1 MSEGKQLPMVRQE
14 KNAGQPPVF
23 QRVGIVGLGLI
34 GGSIALAA
42 REIWPGGLVIG
53 VDRKDVL
60 ERAMVRH
67 AIDVA
72 ADDAVVL
79 AEADLVILAAPIQQ
93 NLEILRE
100 LPDNVTGSAV
110 VTDTGSTK
118 RAIVESAALLPDR
131 FTFIG
136 GHPLGGAARGG
147 IDHARPDMF
156 NGRPWLFTP
165 TPGHDGH
172 NALEKLNWFRVRA
185 SAPFPVLSSPTTTIV
200 SFAFISHLPQL
211 TVSAL
216 MHVVGETAREEGLS
230 LSGRGLQDTTRLASS
245 PADIW
250 KEVCATNADEI
261 GSALDALI
269 SVLRQLRADLQTGK
283 SIEEV
288 FESANLWRKR
298 CCRKRIRRALG
309 ARGSGVKAVRG
320 FSGRSVGAA
329 SSRAR
334 TPRDLLAAG
343 RQGSRWFAACARGIS
358 MRRRPRFLIARNTS
372 FPGPCR
378 ARAGDS

>member
-1 MSEGKQLPMVRQE
+1 MPVSEGRQLPMLRPE
-14 KNAGQPPVF
+14 KNPGQPPIF

-42 REIWPGGLVIG
+42 RQTWPASLIIG

-60 ERAMVRH
+60 ERAMLLH

-100 LPDNVTGSAV
+100 LSDNVTSSAV

-118 RAIVESAALLPDR
+118 RAIVDAAVSLPDR

-147 IDHARPDMF
+147 IEHARPDMF
-156 NGRPWLFTP
+156 TGRPWLFTP
-165 TPGHDGH
+165 ANGRNGQ
-172 NALEKLNWFRVRA
+172 ALDKLKSFVTGLGA
-185 SAPFPVLSSPTTTIV
+185 IPQVLSPSDHDRLL
-200 SFAFISHLPQL
+200 AFISHLPQL

-216 MHVVGETAREEGLS
+216 MHVVGDAAREEGLR

-250 KEVCATNADEI
+250 REVCATNTDEI

-269 SVLRQLRADLQTGK
+269 AVLRHLRSDLQAGK
-283 SIEEV
+283 SIDEV
-288 FESANLWRKR
+288 FESANLWRE
-298 CCRKRIRRALG
+298 
-309 ARGSGVKAVRG
+309 
-320 FSGRSVGAA
+320 
-329 SSRAR
+329 
-334 TPRDLLAAG
+334 TLL
-343 RQGSRWFAACARGIS
+343 S
-358 MRRRPRFLIARNTS
+358 NKT
-372 FPGPCR
+372 
-378 ARAGDS
+378 

>member
-1 MSEGKQLPMVRQE
+1 MSEGKQLPMLRPD
-14 KNAGQPPVF
+14 KNPGQPPIF

-42 REIWPGGLVIG
+42 REIWPAALVIG

-93 NLEILRE
+93 NLEILRD

-118 RAIVESAALLPDR
+118 RAVVEAAEALPSR

-165 TPGHDGH
+165 TNGHDPQ
-172 NALEKLNWFRVRA
+172 ALDKLQSFVSGLGA
-185 SAPFPVLSSPTTTIV
+185 VPQILSPHEHDRLL
-200 SFAFISHLPQL
+200 AFISHLPQL

-216 MHVVGETAREEGLS
+216 MHVVGDAAREEGLS

-245 PADIW
+245 PPDIW

-261 GSALDALI
+261 GSALDGLI
-269 SVLRQLRADLQTGK
+269 SVLRQLRADLKTGK
-283 SIEEV
+283 SIDEV
-288 FESANLWRKR
+288 FESANLWRE
-298 CCRKRIRRALG
+298 
-309 ARGSGVKAVRG
+309 
-320 FSGRSVGAA
+320 
-329 SSRAR
+329 
-334 TPRDLLAAG
+334 TLL
-343 RQGSRWFAACARGIS
+343 SK
-358 MRRRPRFLIARNTS
+358 
-372 FPGPCR
+372 
-378 ARAGDS
+378 

>member
-1 MSEGKQLPMVRQE
+1 MSEGKQLPVL
-14 KNAGQPPVF
+14 QPGRLPGHPPIF

-42 REIWPGGLVIG
+42 RQIWPGGLVIG

-60 ERAMVRH
+60 ERAMVLH

-100 LPDNVTGSAV
+100 LPDNVTGSAI

-118 RAIVESAALLPDR
+118 RTVVEAAAALPDR

-147 IDHARPDMF
+147 IEHARPDMF

-165 TPGHDGH
+165 AAGHDVQ
-172 NALEKLNWFRVRA
+172 ALEKLKSFA
-185 SAPFPVLSSPTTTIV
+185 SGLGAVPQTLSADDHDRLL
-200 SFAFISHLPQL
+200 AFISHLPQL

-216 MHVVGETAREEGLS
+216 MHVVGEAAREEGLS

-250 KEVCATNADEI
+250 KEVCATNVDEI
-261 GSALDALI
+261 GSALDTLI
-269 SVLRQLRADLQTGK
+269 SVLGHLRADLETGK
-283 SIEEV
+283 SIDEV
-288 FESANLWRKR
+288 FESANLWRE
-298 CCRKRIRRALG
+298 
-309 ARGSGVKAVRG
+309 
-320 FSGRSVGAA
+320 
-329 SSRAR
+329 
-334 TPRDLLAAG
+334 TLL
-343 RQGSRWFAACARGIS
+343 SNKS
-358 MRRRPRFLIARNTS
+358 
-372 FPGPCR
+372 
-378 ARAGDS
+378 

>member
-1 MSEGKQLPMVRQE
+1 MPVSEGKQLPMLRPE
-14 KNAGQPPVF
+14 KNPGQPPIF

-42 REIWPGGLVIG
+42 RQIWPASLVIG

-60 ERAMVRH
+60 ERAMVLH

-79 AEADLVILAAPIQQ
+79 ADADVVILAAPIQQ
-93 NLEILRE
+93 NLDILRE

-118 RAIVESAALLPDR
+118 RAIVDAAASLPGR
-131 FTFIG
+131 FAFIG

-147 IDHARPDMF
+147 IEHARADMF
-156 NGRPWLFTP
+156 TGRPWLFTP
-165 TPGHDGH
+165 ASGHDVQ
-172 NALEKLNWFRVRA
+172 ALDKLKSFVTGLGA
-185 SAPFPVLSSPTTTIV
+185 IPQILSPNDHDRLL
-200 SFAFISHLPQL
+200 AFISHLPQL

-216 MHVVGETAREEGLS
+216 MHVVGEAAREEGLS

-250 KEVCATNADEI
+250 REVCATNADEI

-269 SVLRQLRADLQTGK
+269 SVLRHLRDDLQTGK
-283 SIEEV
+283 SIDEV
-288 FESANLWRKR
+288 FESANLWRE
-298 CCRKRIRRALG
+298 
-309 ARGSGVKAVRG
+309 
-320 FSGRSVGAA
+320 
-329 SSRAR
+329 
-334 TPRDLLAAG
+334 TLLS
-343 RQGSRWFAACARGIS
+343 QK
-358 MRRRPRFLIARNTS
+358 T
-372 FPGPCR
+372 
-378 ARAGDS
+378 

>member
-1 MSEGKQLPMVRQE
+1 MPEGKQLPMLRPE
-14 KNAGQPPVF
+14 KNPGQPPVF
-23 QRVGIVGLGLI
+23 QRIGIVGLGLI

-42 REIWPGGLVIG
+42 RQIWPGGLVIG

-60 ERAMVRH
+60 ERAMVLH

-93 NLEILRE
+93 NLEILAE
-100 LPDNVTGSAV
+100 LPDNVTGSAI

-118 RAIVESAALLPDR
+118 RAIVEAAGALPDR
-131 FTFIG
+131 FTFVG

-147 IDHARPDMF
+147 IEHARQDMF

-165 TPGHDGH
+165 AKGHDIQ
-172 NALEKLNWFRVRA
+172 ALDKLKSFA
-185 SAPFPVLSSPTTTIV
+185 SGLGAVPQILSPEDHDRLL
-200 SFAFISHLPQL
+200 AFISHLPQL

-216 MHVVGETAREEGLS
+216 MHVVGEAAREDGLN

-250 KEVCATNADEI
+250 KEVCATNVDEI

-283 SIEEV
+283 SIDDV
-288 FESANLWRKR
+288 FESANLWRET
-298 CCRKRIRRALG
+298 LL
-309 ARGSGVKAVRG
+309 SGK
-320 FSGRSVGAA
+320 S
-329 SSRAR
+329 
-334 TPRDLLAAG
+334 
-343 RQGSRWFAACARGIS
+343 
-358 MRRRPRFLIARNTS
+358 
-372 FPGPCR
+372 
-378 ARAGDS
+378 

>member
-1 MSEGKQLPMVRQE
+1 LEDCEIGELVSEGKQLPMLRPE
-14 KNAGQPPVF
+14 KNAGQPSVF

-118 RAIVESAALLPDR
+118 RAIVESAGLLPDR

-147 IDHARPDMF
+147 IDHARADMF

-165 TPGHDGH
+165 AAGHDAK
-172 NALEKLNWFRVRA
+172 ALEKLKSFVSGLGA
-185 SAPFPVLSSPTTTIV
+185 IPQILSPHEHDRLL
-200 SFAFISHLPQL
+200 AFISHLPQL

-216 MHVVGETAREEGLS
+216 MHVVGETAREDGLS

-261 GSALDALI
+261 GSSLDALI

-288 FESANLWRKR
+288 FESANLWRETLLSNK
-298 CCRKRIRRALG
+298 
-309 ARGSGVKAVRG
+309 GS
-320 FSGRSVGAA
+320 
-329 SSRAR
+329 
-334 TPRDLLAAG
+334 
-343 RQGSRWFAACARGIS
+343 
-358 MRRRPRFLIARNTS
+358 
-372 FPGPCR
+372 
-378 ARAGDS
+378 

>member
-1 MSEGKQLPMVRQE
+1 MLRPE
-14 KNAGQPPVF
+14 KNPGQPPIF

-42 REIWPGGLVIG
+42 RQTWPAGLVIG

-60 ERAMVRH
+60 ERAMVLH

-118 RAIVESAALLPDR
+118 RAIVDAAASLPDR
-131 FTFIG
+131 LTFIG

-147 IDHARPDMF
+147 IEHARPDLFM
-156 NGRPWLFTP
+156 GRPWLFTP
-165 TPGHDGH
+165 TSGRNGQGLDKLKSFVTGLGAIPRILSPGDHDR
-172 NALEKLNWFRVRA
+172 LL
-185 SAPFPVLSSPTTTIV
+185 
-200 SFAFISHLPQL
+200 AFISHLPQL

-216 MHVVGETAREEGLS
+216 MHVVGEAAREDGLG

-250 KEVCATNADEI
+250 REVCATNVDEI

-269 SVLRQLRADLQTGK
+269 AVLRHLRADLQTGK
-283 SIEEV
+283 SIDDV
-288 FESANLWRKR
+288 FESANLWRE
-298 CCRKRIRRALG
+298 
-309 ARGSGVKAVRG
+309 
-320 FSGRSVGAA
+320 
-329 SSRAR
+329 
-334 TPRDLLAAG
+334 TLL
-343 RQGSRWFAACARGIS
+343 SN
-358 MRRRPRFLIARNTS
+358 NT
-372 FPGPCR
+372 
-378 ARAGDS
+378 